1 MNIGENCNALLL
13 LILFHQ
19 HYLYKYKTE
28 WKKNGKWLSG
38 FYFDRFDNQK
48 RMKSQVNPLQCYFP
62 SWAVYHKKHIQNIM
76 DVSFYLVSVLL
87 INGIFYDLSF
97 KKAGS

>member
-28 WKKNGKWLSG
+28 WKKNGK
-38 FYFDRFDNQK
+38 
-48 RMKSQVNPLQCYFP
+48 
-62 SWAVYHKKHIQNIM
+62 
-76 DVSFYLVSVLL
+76 
-87 INGIFYDLSF
+87 
-97 KKAGS
+97 